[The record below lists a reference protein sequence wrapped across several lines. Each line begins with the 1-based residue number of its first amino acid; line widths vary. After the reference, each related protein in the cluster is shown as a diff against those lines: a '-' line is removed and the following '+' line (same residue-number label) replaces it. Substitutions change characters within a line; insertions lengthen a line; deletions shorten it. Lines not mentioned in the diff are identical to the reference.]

1 MKSYIKQLLR
11 ESLLAEKIS
20 NIDIDVNM
28 LYDMYFKDDIDEI
41 GRTGMVTDDMFKMK
55 QTNTSILK
63 DDESLLAN
71 ENNKCNILI
80 NYGRNFY
87 SPSKKLISLSVDGGG
102 KDYVMGF
109 GGNINDATE
118 SLTKD
123 SQRNNLPREF
133 TEEKIKG
140 SIHHELAH
148 WIDDTMNNQHIK
160 KRLDK
165 AMELNTANLGG
176 VPVIASKMEIQGQ
189 IHNVKQLKNKYEN
202 NWDNLTFVEMLRL
215 SPALNTVYRDLPY
228 KFKVK
233 WIRDLKTRMYREG
246 LLGKNM
252 VN

>member
-1 MKSYIKQLLR
+1 MKDYIKKLLR
-11 ESLLAEKIS
+11 EGILTEKIA

-28 LYDMYFKDDIDEI
+28 LYDMYFRDDIEEV
-41 GRTGMVTDDMFKMK
+41 GRTGIITDDMFKMK
-55 QTNTSILK
+55 ETNTSILK

-87 SPSKKLISLSVDGGG
+87 RPSTNLISLSVDGGA
-102 KDYVMGF
+102 KDYVMRF
-109 GGNINDATE
+109 DGNINDAADE
-118 SLTKD
+118 LDSN
-123 SQRNNLPREF
+123 SQRHNLPREF

-148 WIDDTMNNQHIK
+148 WIDDTMNNQHIR

-165 AMELNTANLGG
+165 AMELNNANLGG
-176 VPVIASKMEIQGQ
+176 IPVTASKMEIQGQ

-202 NWDNLTFVEMLRL
+202 EWNNLTFVEMLRL
-215 SPALNTVYRDLPY
+215 SPALNTVYLGLPN
-228 KFKVK
+228 KFKTK

-246 LLGKNM
+246 LLGNSM

>member
-176 VPVIASKMEIQGQ
+176 IPVNATKMEIQGQ

-202 NWDNLTFVEMLRL
+202 EWDNLTFVEMLRL
-215 SPALNTVYRDLPY
+215 SPALNTVYMGLPY
-228 KFKVK
+228 KFKIK

-246 LLGKNM
+246 LLGNNM

>member
-1 MKSYIKQLLR
+1 
-11 ESLLAEKIS
+11 
-20 NIDIDVNM
+20 
-28 LYDMYFKDDIDEI
+28 MYFKDDIDEI
-41 GRTGMVTDDMFKMK
+41 GRTGVITDDMFKMK

-63 DDESLLAN
+63 DDESLVAN

-87 SPSKKLISLSVDGGG
+87 RPSTNLISLSVDGGA
-102 KDYVMGF
+102 KDYVMRF
-109 GGNINDATE
+109 DGNIKDAAYA
-118 SLTKD
+118 LD
-123 SQRNNLPREF
+123 SPSQINNLPREF

-148 WIDDTMNNQHIK
+148 WIDDTMNNRHIR

-165 AMELNTANLGG
+165 AMELNNSNLGG
-176 VPVIASKMEIQGQ
+176 IPVTASKMEIQGQ

-215 SPALNTVYRDLPY
+215 SPALNTVYRGLPY

-246 LLGKNM
+246 LLGDNM
-252 VN
+252 INK

>member
-1 MKSYIKQLLR
+1 MKELIKQLLR
-11 ESLLAEKIS
+11 EGLLAEKIA

-41 GRTGMVTDDMFKMK
+41 SRTGIITDDMFKMK

-63 DDESLLAN
+63 DDESLVAN

-80 NYGRNFY
+80 NYGINFY
-87 SPSKKLISLSVDGGG
+87 RPSTNLISLSVDGGA
-102 KDYVMGF
+102 KDYVMRF
-109 GGNINDATE
+109 DGNIKDAAYA
-118 SLTKD
+118 LD
-123 SQRNNLPREF
+123 SPSQINNLPREF

-148 WIDDTMNNQHIK
+148 WIDDTMNNRHIR

-165 AMELNTANLGG
+165 AMELNNSNLGG
-176 VPVIASKMEIQGQ
+176 IPVNASKMEIQGQ

-228 KFKVK
+228 KFKVR
-233 WIRDLKTRMYREG
+233 WVRDLKTRMYREG
-246 LLGKNM
+246 LLGNNM
-252 VN
+252 IN